1 MNALRSMVHARRAI
15 LRVAARSGPENF
27 GRIAHQMEAPGARP
41 GAEVFLASLV
51 LRVDRRG
58 RRPRVVL
65 DRQLGAED
73 VAMGRKIVVG
83 ARDRSA
89 AQVEAEC
96 ALTLDIPMLVLGTE
110 DNVDQRSLVDHI
122 VDASAGEPTIVPRLT
137 DRECPSAVVADAR
150 DRRAEVCLQI
160 SRSVTA

>member
-1 MNALRSMVHARRAI
+1 
-15 LRVAARSGPENF
+15 
-27 GRIAHQMEAPGARP
+27 MEAPGARP

-110 DNVDQRSLVDHI
+110 DNVDQIPCGSYSRCQRRRTNHCSEIDR
-122 VDASAGEPTIVPRLT
+122 PRMPQC
-137 DRECPSAVVADAR
+137 RCC
-150 DRRAEVCLQI
+150 RRP
-160 SRSVTA
+160 